1 MLSNL
6 ISHYRL
12 ITNDNSTLLY
22 ILCSRF
28 LRKNISTNLR
38 ALRGFPNRV
47 CDEIATSDRTLFWTV
62 LARRSPIACIYIDSK
77 IYRIRLQTSE
87 KIPKVQIV
95 TRLLWMSGRAL
106 NLVRVKKYNIYILW
120 SRSIIQTNHPKI
132 VPDQNSTKLG
142 HRHYQLTSVVEE
154 DCAKQPSVPVSVLS
168 TP

>member
-1 MLSNL
+1 MSYISITIFIQLQIHIVDKNFSTFFQSFMLSNL

-95 TRLLWMSGRAL
+95 TRLL
-106 NLVRVKKYNIYILW
+106 
-120 SRSIIQTNHPKI
+120 
-132 VPDQNSTKLG
+132 
-142 HRHYQLTSVVEE
+142 
-154 DCAKQPSVPVSVLS
+154 
-168 TP
+168 